1 MKLRVIAAFA
11 LVVVLAYVLFFALD
25 SMGSQGSS
33 AFGLVNVVGLTTV
46 VVGVLAAGIIMRRT
60 ARP

>member
-46 VVGVLAAGIIMRRT
+46 VVGVLAAGIIMRRA